1 MNSIMCELLGVS
13 EHTRK
18 SDNSK
23 YYSIRVILDNRI
35 SVMFFKEK
43 ELFDNLSKLER
54 LAPINLF
61 GDLRI
66 KDDTSFIFYP
76 KNFEI

>member
-1 MNSIMCELLGVS
+1 MNSILCELLGVS

-23 YYSIRVILDNRI
+23 YYSIRVISYNRI

-43 ELFDNLSKLER
+43 ELFDTVLPLISCW
-54 LAPINLF
+54 
-61 GDLRI
+61 
-66 KDDTSFIFYP
+66 
-76 KNFEI
+76 